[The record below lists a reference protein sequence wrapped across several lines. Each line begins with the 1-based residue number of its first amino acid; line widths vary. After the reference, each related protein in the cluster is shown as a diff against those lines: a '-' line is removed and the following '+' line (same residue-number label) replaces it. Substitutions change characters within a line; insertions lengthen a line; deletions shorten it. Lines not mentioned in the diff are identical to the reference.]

1 MHHEYLLQEK
11 STTAKILVAFILI
24 GMLTLEGCWNNDQQ
38 TAAGAKSTAASV
50 STTAREVTSVVA
62 EDKIQSIGADVL
74 AAAQRTGDT
83 CSLDS
88 VDGNY
93 LKGQL
98 KLARGKSHVIRGWL
112 PDEAKHPAGQFSL
125 VLKGAQNFSILA
137 STGVAR
143 ADVGEFF
150 KDPTLSDAGFNF
162 SSILAP
168 VQAGEYRVI
177 YMTKNSGHTYFCDT
191 GKTLTIE

>member
-1 MHHEYLLQEK
+1 M
-11 STTAKILVAFILI
+11 TTKILVAFILI
-24 GMLTLEGCWNNDQQ
+24 SMLTLEGCGNNDQQ

-50 STTAREVTSVVA
+50 STTAREVTSVVT
-62 EDKIQSIGADVL
+62 EDKIQPIDADVL
-74 AAAQRTGDT
+74 AAAQRTSDT

-88 VDGNY
+88 IDGNY
-93 LKGQL
+93 SKDQV
-98 KLARGKSHVIRGWL
+98 KLAKGKPHVFRGWL
-112 PDEAKHPAGQFSL
+112 LDEAKHHVGQFSL
-125 VLKGAQNFSILA
+125 VLKGARNFAIQA

-162 SSILAP
+162 SSTLAS
-168 VQAGEYRVI
+168 VQAGEYHVI
-177 YMTKNSGHTYFCDT
+177 YMAKNSGHTHLCDT